1 MVEMSGA
8 SARCPPRGTGAA
20 APELAEWEF
29 GIDNSARA
37 IVSVSKG
44 QEEKMFLVEKGGGR
58 ADASVEM
65 YDAGN
70 LGELQL

>member
-20 APELAEWEF
+20 APELAEWEI

-44 QEEKMFLVEKGGGR
+44 QEEKMFLVEKGGR
-58 ADASVEM
+58 ADASRQM